1 MKVRDWLGGGFVG
14 VAIVASLANP
24 VNAAPKLSE
33 PSNTA
38 SKATQPHFIRPRVTC
53 PADVATLTTA
63 MLRDLPSYINRAYLR
78 TLGNKP
84 GGMSYA
90 IAATQPNFEPLPTLS
105 SEYTNPQDPNL
116 HQVFFTMLERQYLGR
131 QMAELQNYHWL
142 FLSQTPD
149 GWKIALMFSRL
160 GSYPAGKLPVTAPQ
174 DSSQSLTAQAIRM
187 WLRDCQAGAVRL

>member
-1 MKVRDWLGGGFVG
+1 VG
-14 VAIVASLANP
+14 VAIVASLTNLADS
-24 VNAAPKLSE
+24 APKADG
-33 PSNTA
+33 PFNHA
-38 SKATQPHFIRPRVTC
+38 AKAAQPHFIRPRVTC
-53 PADVATLTTA
+53 PADVETLTTA
-63 MLRDLPSYINRAYLR
+63 MLKDLPSYVNRAYLR
-78 TLGNKP
+78 TIGNKT

-90 IAATQPNFEPLPTLS
+90 IAATQPTFEPLPTLS
-105 SEYTNPQDPNL
+105 SEYANPPDPNL

-149 GWKIALMFSRL
+149 GWKIALMFSRF
-160 GSYPAGKLPVTAPQ
+160 GSYPAGKSPVTAPQ